1 MTETHPASS
10 PADGDPF
17 APSPADTSTLK
28 QWGIQSP
35 DGDFHWDRISID
47 GFSFEIRS
55 NGLHSLE
62 QRLGQF
68 AEKLH
73 LNPVEFRRQYRL
85 VSRDVVVQY
94 APSKF
99 CRTLD

>member
-1 MTETHPASS
+1 MTDTRPA
-10 PADGDPF
+10 
-17 APSPADTSTLK
+17 SPADTQTFK

-35 DGDFHWDRISID
+35 DGDFHWERISID
-47 GFSFEIRS
+47 GFSFEIRG

-62 QRLGQF
+62 VHLSAL

-85 VSRDVVVQY
+85 VSRDVVVNY
-94 APSKF
+94 APSTF